1 MSAQTTQPDA
11 THLFLG
17 LGDLTGEIEH
27 QAVLDGENHAHIAP
41 GRGIRAD
48 HRVQIAILTG
58 AFDQLADNPVDS
70 AIVSTDTACDI
81 GIARVGN
88 CLKENTLSLRIG
100 FDRGTIV
107 IDDVFE
113 DIKDILLASETV

>member
-1 MSAQTTQPDA
+1 MSTQTTQPDA

-48 HRVQIAILTG
+48 HRVQIAVLTG
-58 AFDQLADNPVDS
+58 ALDQLADNPVDS
-70 AIVSTDTACDI
+70 AVVPTDPAADT

-88 CLKENTLSLRIG
+88 RLNANALSLRIAV
-100 FDRGTIV
+100 DRGTLV
-107 IDDVFE
+107 IDDVCE
-113 DIKDILLASETV
+113 RV